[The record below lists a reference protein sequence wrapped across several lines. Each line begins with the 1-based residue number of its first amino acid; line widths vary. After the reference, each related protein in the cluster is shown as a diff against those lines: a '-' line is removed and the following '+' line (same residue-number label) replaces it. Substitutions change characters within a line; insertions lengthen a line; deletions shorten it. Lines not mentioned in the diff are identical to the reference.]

1 MSTKMNAAN
10 ARKVLDYIERTT
22 CNIED
27 ELKLRPP
34 GKPSINLIRI
44 TGLKLDSDGHDWVAQ
59 EHEVT
64 YSFPGKTKEE
74 AWRFGK
80 MLSDEKDLLIL

>member
-22 CNIED
+22 GSIED
-27 ELKLRPP
+27 ELRLRPP
-34 GKPSINLIRI
+34 GKPSITLTRI
-44 TGLKLDSDGHDWVAQ
+44 TGLKLDSDGHGWIAQ

-80 MLSDEKDLLIL
+80 MLRHEKNLLIM